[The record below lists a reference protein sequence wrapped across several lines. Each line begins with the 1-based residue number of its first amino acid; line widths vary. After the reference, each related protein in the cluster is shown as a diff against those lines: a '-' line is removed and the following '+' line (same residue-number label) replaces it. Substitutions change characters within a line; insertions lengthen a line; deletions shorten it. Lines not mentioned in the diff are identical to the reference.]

1 MGELSRRSGVPIP
14 TIKFYLREG
23 LLPPG
28 VATAANQAD
37 YDEEHL
43 RRLRLIRA
51 LIDVGGVTVA
61 GAREVVAALG
71 THADDPLDLLGAAQ
85 TAVEPRHRPDR
96 DTPQWRAA
104 RERVTALIA
113 DRRWLIHPDSPA
125 IDLVADA
132 LAAADSLGVDE
143 LLDKF
148 GEYADTA
155 DRIAAVEV
163 RAVLDRP
170 DPASR
175 MELVV
180 LGTVL
185 GEALL
190 TSLRLLAHQH
200 ESARQLGGG

>member
-1 MGELSRRSGVPIP
+1 VPIP